1 MFEGLFANICV
12 VATTAAEESPSFF
25 EELYSKIY
33 TSLIYADRWKMLF
46 KGLGITAQITIGALI
61 IGILLGVILSLMK
74 ISGKKPLMLL
84 ADLYLTVIRGT
95 PMVVQLLIMWY
106 FVLVTM
112 QNKVLAAIITF
123 GINSGAYVAEIIRG
137 GILAVDYGQTE
148 AGRSLGLNY
157 IQNMRYIV
165 LPQAF
170 KNALPPLGNEMI
182 VLFKETAIVGY
193 IALRDLTRAADAIRS
208 ATYSPVALFTA
219 ALMYL
224 AVVLILTRLLAIFER
239 RLRASDKR

>member
-1 MFEGLFANICV
+1 MFAQF
-12 VATTAAEESPSFF
+12 
-25 EELYSKIY
+25 YDKIY
-33 TSLIYADRWKMLF
+33 LSLIYADRWKQLF
-46 KGLGITAQITIGALI
+46 KGLGVTAEITLGALCVGI
-61 IGILLGVILSLMK
+61 ILGVLICLMK
-74 ISGKKPLMLL
+74 ISGKKPLQWI
-84 ADLYLTVIRGT
+84 ADIYLTVIRGT

-106 FVLVTM
+106 FVLVAM
-112 QNKVLAAIITF
+112 DNKVLAAIIAF

-157 IQNMRYIV
+157 VQNMRYIV

-170 KNALPPLGNEMI
+170 KNALPPLGNELI
-182 VLFKETAIVGY
+182 TLFKETAIVGY
-193 IALRDLTRAADAIRS
+193 IALKDLTRAADTIRS

-219 ALMYL
+219 ALLYL
-224 AVVLILTRLLAIFER
+224 LVVLILTRLLAMFER

>member
-1 MFEGLFANICV
+1 MVFA
-12 VATTAAEESPSFF
+12 
-25 EELYSKIY
+25 ELYDKIY
-33 TSLIYADRWKMLF
+33 LSLIYADRWKQLF
-46 KGLGITAQITIGALI
+46 QGLGVTAEITLGALCV
-61 IGILLGVILSLMK
+61 GIVLGVLICLMK
-74 ISGKKPLMLL
+74 ISGNKPLQWI
-84 ADLYLTVIRGT
+84 ADIYLTVIRGT

-106 FVLVTM
+106 FVLVAM
-112 QNKVLAAIITF
+112 DNKVLAAIIAF

-157 IQNMRYIV
+157 VQNMRYIV

-170 KNALPPLGNEMI
+170 KNALPPLGNELI
-182 VLFKETAIVGY
+182 TLFKETAIVGY
-193 IALRDLTRAADAIRS
+193 IALKDLTRAADTIRS

-219 ALMYL
+219 ALLYL
-224 AVVLILTRLLAIFER
+224 LVVLILTRLLAIFER

>member
-12 VATTAAEESPSFF
+12 VATTTAEASPSFF
-25 EELYSKIY
+25 AELYSKIY

-46 KGLGITAQITIGALI
+46 KGLGVTAQITIGALI
-61 IGILLGVILSLMK
+61 IGVILGVVLSLMK

-148 AGRSLGLNY
+148 AGRSLGFNY

-208 ATYSPVALFTA
+208 STYSPVALFTA

-239 RLRASDKR
+239 RLRAGDKR

>member
-1 MFEGLFANICV
+1 MMKGGKQLLFA
-12 VATTAAEESPSFF
+12 EF
-25 EELYSKIY
+25 YDKIY
-33 TSLIYADRWKMLF
+33 LSLIYADRWKQLF
-46 KGLGITAQITIGALI
+46 QGLGTTAKITLGALAVGI
-61 IGILLGVILSLMK
+61 VLGILLSLMK
-74 ISGKKPLMLL
+74 VSNNRLL
-84 ADLYLTVIRGT
+84 RMIADIYLTVIRGT

-112 QNKVLAAIITF
+112 QNKVLAAIIAF

-157 IQNMRYIV
+157 MQNMRYIV

-170 KNALPPLGNEMI
+170 KNALPPLGNELI
-182 VLFKETAIVGY
+182 TLFKETAIVGY
-193 IALRDLTRAADAIRS
+193 IALKDLTRVADTIRS

-224 AVVLILTRLLAIFER
+224 MVVLILTQLLAMFER